1 MQLNLEKD
9 YPVYNYNLD
18 NIKNGIVFIIG
29 RRCSGRTTL
38 VKDILIQKRGYP
50 IGRIFTMTEWDQNY
64 YSEFC
69 DKTNITIRYNSYLL
83 KEVIDKQKKNNKDM
97 RIIIFDDV
105 LSFKCDWVEDEDMAE
120 LLNKSKELNILAI
133 FCFQFS
139 FNHQKLAE
147 SVDQVFM
154 LEEDFSHHKDRLYKY
169 YAADIYKD
177 YKDFNRL
184 LQRVYKDDKYNIV
197 VIDKKAYA
205 NPTNVNEVVFKYKA
219 IDVKLKAYKKRY
231 ETRIYDSD
239 STESIKSESKDESS
253 YSEES
258 NDSEESN
265 YSDKSSNSDESSDSD
280 VSSKSNI
287 KSLSYYFGSLGKKT
301 TSVDSSKIL
310 RKIKID
316 LKNDNLTIVKD
327 DKEIEITF

>member
-9 YPVYNYNLD
+9 YYVHNYNLD

-97 RIIIFDDV
+97 RIIIFDDA
-105 LSFKCDWVEDEDMAE
+105 LSIKCDWVEDEDMAE

-154 LEEDFSHHKDRLYKY
+154 LEEDFSNHKERLYKY
-169 YAADIYKD
+169 YASDIYKE
-177 YKDFNRL
+177 YKDFDRL
-184 LQRVYKDDKYNIV
+184 LQRVNKDDKYNTV

-219 IDVKLKAYKKRY
+219 IDVKLKAYKKSD

-239 STESIKSESKDESS
+239 SDSTESKEKEASIIRYKDDSS
-253 YSEES
+253 
-258 NDSEESN
+258 DSE
-265 YSDKSSNSDESSDSD
+265 ESSDSD

-287 KSLSYYFGSLGKKT
+287 KSLSYYFGSLGKKA
-301 TSVDSSKIL
+301 TSVDSSKI
-310 RKIKID
+310 KID
-316 LKNDNLTIVKD
+316 LKNNNVTIFKD

>member
-9 YPVYNYNLD
+9 YYVHNYNLD

-69 DKTNITIRYNSYLL
+69 DKTNITIKYNSYLL

-105 LSFKCDWVEDEDMAE
+105 LSFKFEWAEDEDMAE

-184 LQRVYKDDKYNIV
+184 LQRVYNADKYNIV
-197 VIDKKAYA
+197 VIDKKAYV

-219 IDVKLKAYKKRY
+219 IDVKLKAYKKSY

-239 STESIKSESKDESS
+239 STESIKSDESIIR
-253 YSEES
+253 YKD
-258 NDSEESN
+258 DS
-265 YSDKSSNSDESSDSD
+265 SDSDEYSNSD

-287 KSLSYYFGSLGKKT
+287 KSLSYYFGSLGKKPT
-301 TSVDSSKIL
+301 NVDSS
-310 RKIKID
+310 KIKID
-316 LKNDNLTIVKD
+316 LKNNNVTIFKD